1 MSAVRILVADDHEVV
16 RSGLRLLLERQPEW
30 QVCGEAVT
38 GREAVEKAKQLKPDV
53 IVLDV
58 SMPVLNGLEAV
69 RQIRKA
75 LPQAEVLILTMHE
88 SEALV
93 RELLDAGAH
102 GYLSKS
108 EAGRQLVAAVD
119 ALSQHKPFFVGK
131 VAKVVLDG
139 YLKSGARRDRGDSSR
154 SSLTPRE
161 REIVQLLAEGK
172 SNKEV
177 AVALDLAVKTAETH
191 RANIMRKL
199 EIHSLAEL
207 IHYAIRNKIVEP

>member
-1 MSAVRILVADDHEVV
+1 MSAVRILIADDHEVV
-16 RSGLRLLLERQPEW
+16 RSGLRLLLERQPGW
-30 QVCGEAVT
+30 QVCAEAVT

-75 LPQAEVLILTMHE
+75 LPQAQVLVLTMHE
-88 SEALV
+88 SEQLV
-93 RELLDAGAH
+93 RELLDAGAQ

-108 EAGRQLVAAVD
+108 EAGRQVVAAVEM
-119 ALSQHKPFFVGK
+119 LSQHKPFFVGK
-131 VAKVVLDG
+131 VARVVLDG
-139 YLKSGARRDRGDSSR
+139 YLKSGARRNREVLPSDF
-154 SSLTPRE
+154 LTPRE
-161 REIVQLLAEGK
+161 REIVQLLSEGK

-199 EIHSLAEL
+199 DFHSLAEL
-207 IHYAIRNKIVEP
+207 IRYAIRNKIVEP